1 MTASCSELNPVASPR
16 LESDHRIGAQL
27 PAGAGAH
34 CADQSRSVALPVC
47 ASRSK
52 GGNLSSV
59 LSSTRRCF
67 TNPDPDAEV
76 GASPGGV
83 IGAAGVAT
91 KGWGRCGYDPLP
103 SGPRLPSTN
112 SRFASFGT
120 PTTVHQLQI
129 RLLRDRA
136 AGNAAIAS
144 RSRSRRSPMFSRY
157 PTPPRSPSSRARS
170 QASRRKPYI
179 ATACRRCRPRNR
191 ILGRAPWPG
200 PHGKFVLNFLA
211 GSQHSLL
218 GHQLSLAFLQRLG
231 AGFGRHRAAL

>member
-83 IGAAGVAT
+83 IGAAGAAT

-112 SRFASFGT
+112 SRSASFGT
-120 PTTVHQLQI
+120 APPATRPSPRGRVRGARRCSRGTQ
-129 RLLRDRA
+129 RRPGALLPEHAPKPRG
-136 AGNAAIAS
+136 GNRI
-144 RSRSRRSPMFSRY
+144 SRRP
-157 PTPPRSPSSRARS
+157 AGG
-170 QASRRKPYI
+170 AD
-179 ATACRRCRPRNR
+179 
-191 ILGRAPWPG
+191 
-200 PHGKFVLNFLA
+200 HGIEY
-211 GSQHSLL
+211 
-218 GHQLSLAFLQRLG
+218 
-231 AGFGRHRAAL
+231 